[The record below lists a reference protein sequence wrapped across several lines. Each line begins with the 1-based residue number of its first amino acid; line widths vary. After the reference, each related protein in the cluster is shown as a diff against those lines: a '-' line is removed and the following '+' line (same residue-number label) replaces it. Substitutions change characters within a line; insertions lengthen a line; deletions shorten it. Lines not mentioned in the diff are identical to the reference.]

1 MRFLLIRRNFL
12 KRIARATH
20 IERIG
25 DGEADDARRGRV
37 SSECGEERR
46 EEDDAVADEL
56 ESHGQP
62 SVGHVVEIAT
72 LHVGV
77 HFLLGRVHEARLT
90 VVGSDGGGA
99 LDALAQMAV
108 DWGARDA
115 FQTLQ
120 LARGRDV
127 VALQANQ

>member
-1 MRFLLIRRNFL
+1 M
-12 KRIARATH
+12 TH
-20 IERIG
+20 IECIG
-25 DGEADDARRGRV
+25 DGEADDARSGRV
-37 SSECGEERR
+37 SGERGEEGR

-62 SVGHVVEIAT
+62 PISHVVEIAT

-77 HFLLGRVHEARLT
+77 HFLLGGVHEAGLA
-90 VVGSDGGGA
+90 VVGPNCGGA
-99 LDALAQMAV
+99 LDALTQVAV
-108 DWGARDA
+108 DRGTRDA

-120 LARGRDV
+120 LTRGRDV

>member
-1 MRFLLIRRNFL
+1 L
-12 KRIARATH
+12 RATH
-20 IERIG
+20 IECIG
-25 DGEADDARRGRV
+25 DGEADDARSGRV
-37 SSECGEERR
+37 SGERGEEGR

-62 SVGHVVEIAT
+62 PVGHVVEVAT

-77 HFLLGRVHEARLT
+77 HFLLGGVHETRLG
-90 VVGSDGGGA
+90 VVGSDRGGA

-108 DWGARDA
+108 DRGARDA
-115 FQTLQ
+115 LQTLQ